1 MSVFNHLIHSKP
13 RSMSLAPRGEEGIS
27 GTGNGRVK
35 ARVGGVRGVG
45 GKDEN
50 REEFS
55 ARVHTQR
62 SPFPG

>member
-1 MSVFNHLIHSKP
+1 M
-13 RSMSLAPRGEEGIS
+13 G